1 MTNFQKRILTAF
13 VILPLSI
20 FFVLKGGNLLLS
32 FLFIVFFIANYELF
46 SVFRKKTIILFL
58 DLVLILSLFLIYHL
72 RENDYVSFQLLIWF
86 IVLTICSDTGGY
98 VFGRLLKWKKLTK
111 ISPKKTFSGVLGSFI
126 LSLFSLFILDLID
139 FSGNFEVRF
148 SEPKFFFVA
157 IILSL
162 VAQAG
167 DLIISYLKRSEKIKD
182 SGKIL
187 PGHGGIFDRIDSL
200 MFVIIFGFLLHNFNI
215 I

>member
-126 LSLFSLFILDLID
+126 LSLFS
-139 FSGNFEVRF
+139 
-148 SEPKFFFVA
+148 
-157 IILSL
+157 
-162 VAQAG
+162 
-167 DLIISYLKRSEKIKD
+167 
-182 SGKIL
+182 
-187 PGHGGIFDRIDSL
+187 
-200 MFVIIFGFLLHNFNI
+200 
-215 I
+215 